1 MDCRHLLR
9 SSFWKDGWHNCLFW
23 VSISKISLAQETS
36 SCDKRKN
43 WIVPELGGIILWREK
58 SFLSFWQLRSV
69 RLWVWRPWQA
79 LLPKVVEHLA
89 AIQARLLP
97 VLLFLLQRAL
107 LLQGQLQV
115 SSAGVNL
122 YTSVIYYYI
131 NAASQQL
138 ATSAAGS
145 GSATATNSYRSGS
158 YATSSHR
165 VTSVSDRW
173 GSWSCGLSA
182 YR

>member
-1 MDCRHLLR
+1 M
-9 SSFWKDGWHNCLFW
+9 
-23 VSISKISLAQETS
+23 
-36 SCDKRKN
+36 KRK
-43 WIVPELGGIILWREK
+43 VV
-58 SFLSFWQLRSV
+58 SFLLATALCASLSMTALAGSSSQGGRTSGGYSGSLTTSASLSV
-69 RLWVWRPWQA
+69 TESSA
-79 LLPKVVEHLA
+79 T
-89 AIQARLLP
+89 ARTT
-97 VLLFLLQRAL
+97 A
-107 LLQGQLQV
+107 G

-158 YATSSHR
+158 YATSAHR